1 VKGRCYEDG
10 LALRRRLLI
19 DAGLPAALVD
29 GAPPRG
35 AGADDLLDAL
45 ACAVIARR
53 IHAGVA
59 RPFPDPHERDA
70 FGLRM
75 AIWA

>member
-1 VKGRCYEDG
+1 MKGRCYEDG

-35 AGADDLLDAL
+35 AGADDLLDVRSPAPSL
-45 ACAVIARR
+45 PGAFMRGGAAVSRSS
-53 IHAGVA
+53 
-59 RPFPDPHERDA
+59 
-70 FGLRM
+70 
-75 AIWA
+75 